1 MQITELDLKIKY
13 IISFKERLE
22 LFDKILPELVQDI
35 RVLYFDT
42 YDSQLDFWSDKNSL
56 IQRLDAYEDFLN
68 SADYKEIKEL
78 TNLRVGERSGEPV
91 MPLFIYA
98 NYMTCGYLARG
109 IMHKRIN

>member
-22 LFDKILPELVQDI
+22 LFDKVLPELVQDI

-56 IQRLDAYEDFLN
+56 IQRLDAYEDFLLVDE
-68 SADYKEIKEL
+68 ATLITQKEYEII
-78 TNLRVGERSGEPV
+78 LRIVNPKTDSKG
-91 MPLFIYA
+91 
-98 NYMTCGYLARG
+98 
-109 IMHKRIN
+109 